1 MIHKN
6 THQTIK
12 FGLAKEE
19 TSKSEFNGTLKLEH
33 RFKTHDYFLEACQVN
48 DPSCVVEAK
57 LLTIRGI

>member
-19 TSKSEFNGTLKLEH
+19 TSKSEFNEFGTLKL
-33 RFKTHDYFLEACQVN
+33 KLMITFLKHV
-48 DPSCVVEAK
+48 K
-57 LLTIRGI
+57 